1 MRKSSSIIIY
11 FINGIFMLSLLG
23 GCAGKQRKP
32 NTNLMG
38 PEDLLS
44 RGLKRMEQSEYK
56 NAIDS
61 FQAIKDRYPYSKIV
75 ITAELKMA
83 ESNILLKDYD
93 SALAVYYDFE
103 KLHPKD
109 SNIPFVIYQ
118 EGMCNLDQITTIDRD
133 QNYTIKASFEF
144 QRLVKRFPESEW
156 ANKARANIRKCL
168 TYLAEHELYV
178 GRFYYKMG
186 KYVSALDRFTYL
198 IKNYPDMGQY
208 HEALEYIGK
217 CKSKL
222 AETEQ

>member
-1 MRKSSSIIIY
+1 
-11 FINGIFMLSLLG
+11 MLSLLG
-23 GCAGKQRKP
+23 GCAGKQKTT
-32 NTNLMG
+32 NTNQMG
-38 PEDLLS
+38 PEDLLA
-44 RGLKRMEQSEYK
+44 RGLRRMEHNEYQ
-56 NAIDS
+56 NAINS

-83 ESNILLKDYD
+83 ESHIVLKDYEA
-93 SALAVYYDFE
+93 ALVVYDDFE

-118 EGMCNLDQITTIDRD
+118 KGMCNLDQVRTIDRD
-133 QNYTIKASFEF
+133 QTYTVRARYEF
-144 QRLVKRFPESEW
+144 QRLVRRFPESEW
-156 ANKARANIRKCL
+156 SNKARANIRKCL
-168 TYLAEHELYV
+168 AYLAEYELYV

-186 KYVSALDRFTYL
+186 KYASALDRFTYL

-217 CKSKL
+217 CKAKL

>member
-1 MRKSSSIIIY
+1 
-11 FINGIFMLSLLG
+11 MLSLLG
-23 GCAGKQRKP
+23 GCAEKQKASHISQV
-32 NTNLMG
+32 G
-38 PEDLLS
+38 PEDLLA
-44 RGLKRMEQSEYK
+44 RGLKRMEQAEYK
-56 NAIDS
+56 NAVES

-83 ESNILLKDYD
+83 ESHILLKDYE
-93 SALAVYYDFE
+93 SALTVYYDFE

-118 EGMCNLDQITTIDRD
+118 EGMCNMDQVSAIDRD
-133 QNYTIKASFEF
+133 PTYTIRARSEF
-144 QRLVKRFPESEW
+144 IRLIKRFPESEW
-156 ANKARANIRKCL
+156 SNKARVNLKKCII
-168 TYLAEHELYV
+168 YLAEYELYV

-186 KYVSALDRFTYL
+186 KYASALDRFTFL

-217 CKSKL
+217 CKAKL